1 MCKMSGLHK
10 TKNCGLRC
18 RFCGGLGHI
27 KERCLKK
34 EDPKLS
40 DAAMNYLEVVV
51 DDEEVIRN

>member
-1 MCKMSGLHK
+1 MSGLHK